1 MKYLLITLGHGS
13 SAIYIDDEK
22 NTVIGYEQERLSGIK
37 SDSQFPKDAINEIIN
52 NVGYSEMKGCYVY
65 ISHWFNHQYSSA
77 DMLYNKYM
85 QKIDVMNLKELS
97 CGNIVQVNKSFSHH
111 DAHAYSA
118 LSFLCYNAPEYAE
131 ETYTI
136 IADGFGNNEEVLSIY
151 KSEAHDT
158 LNPKLILRVSDYR
171 ASLGLM
177 YQYATSFCGM
187 KENQDEYKFLG
198 YESHINEVLSLEMI
212 DALDFYV
219 EDNVKVLESFV
230 HREMLKKPEDRTVT
244 KECNIGIIVD
254 TVALQNVKMRW
265 HATFKELIDIMGI
278 DKNDTFKVR
287 CVVAYFIQQSIELF
301 FVRLI
306 KEFNMENVCL
316 AGGCF
321 YNVKLNNRIL
331 KNIPSKL
338 CIMPLAGDQGAAIGM
353 YTAFSGNVFNF
364 GNLCFGKRRL
374 YGIEKYKRD
383 NIKVVSLKTP
393 GIVHSIAKDICDGN
407 IVNIVRENMEFGP
420 RALCSTSSLFLPT
433 TENVAR
439 NNLMNRRN
447 EVMPCA
453 PVILSENVQHMFNF
467 KEFSRVIGSSKYM
480 ICTFNYTKP
489 YSKQYGGVMHK
500 KPLENVYTGR
510 PQVIESEY
518 YAGNEN
524 DFMLRLLTTIE
535 YICDAKCLVNTSFNA
550 HGRPIVFDT
559 MDIIHNF
566 NFQCEHSPRDK
577 QPILYIIK
585 D

>member
-13 SAIYIDDEK
+13 SAIYIDDDK
-22 NTVIGYEQERLSGIK
+22 KTVIGYEQERLSGIK

-77 DMLYNKYM
+77 DILYNKYM

-118 LSFLCYNAPEYAE
+118 LSFLCYNAPEYTE

-158 LNPKLILRVSDYR
+158 LNPKLVLRVSDYR

-198 YESHINEVLSLEMI
+198 YESHIDEVLSLEMI
-212 DALDFYV
+212 DTLDFYV
-219 EDNVKVLESFV
+219 EDNVKALESFV
-230 HREMLKKPEDRTVT
+230 HKEMLKKPEDRTVC
-244 KECNIGIIVD
+244 KECNPDIAIN
-254 TVALQNVKMRW
+254 TRALGDVRMHW
-265 HATFKELIDIMGI
+265 YAVFKELIDATGI
-278 DKNDTFKVR
+278 DKNDAFKVR
-287 CVVAYFIQQSIELF
+287 CVVAYFIQQSIEIF

-331 KNIPSKL
+331 KNIPGKL

-374 YGIEKYKRD
+374 YGIEKYERD
-383 NIKVVSLKTP
+383 NIKVVSIKAP
-393 GIVHSIAKDICDGN
+393 SVIYSIAKDICDGN

-566 NFQCEHSPRDK
+566 NFQCEHSPSDK

>member
-13 SAIYIDDEK
+13 SAIYIDDDK
-22 NTVIGYEQERLSGIK
+22 KTVIGYEQERLSGIK

-77 DMLYNKYM
+77 DILYNKYM

-97 CGNIVQVNKSFSHH
+97 CGNIVQVNKLFSHH

-118 LSFLCYNAPEYAE
+118 LSFLCYNAPEYTE

-158 LNPKLILRVSDYR
+158 LNPKLVLRVSDYR

-198 YESHINEVLSLEMI
+198 YESHIDEVLSLEMI
-212 DALDFYV
+212 DTLDFYV
-219 EDNVKVLESFV
+219 EDNVKALESFV
-230 HREMLKKPEDRTVT
+230 HKEMLKKPEDRTVC
-244 KECNIGIIVD
+244 KECNPDIAIN
-254 TVALQNVKMRW
+254 TRALGDVRMHW
-265 HATFKELIDIMGI
+265 YAVFKELIDATGI
-278 DKNDTFKVR
+278 DKNDAFKVR
-287 CVVAYFIQQSIELF
+287 CVVAYFIQQSIEIF
-301 FVRLI
+301 FMRLI
-306 KEFNMENVCL
+306 KEFNMENICL

-321 YNVKLNNRIL
+321 YNVKLNNKIL
-331 KNIPSKL
+331 NSITGKL

-374 YGIEKYKRD
+374 YGIEKYERD
-383 NIKVVSLKTP
+383 NIKVVSIKAP
-393 GIVHSIAKDICDGN
+393 SVIHSIAKDICDGN

>member
-13 SAIYIDDEK
+13 SAIYIDDDK
-22 NTVIGYEQERLSGIK
+22 KTVIGYEQERLSGIK

-65 ISHWFNHQYSSA
+65 ISHWFNHQISSA
-77 DMLYNKYM
+77 DIIYSKYI
-85 QKIDVMNLKELS
+85 QEIDIMNLKALS
-97 CGNIVQVNKSFSHH
+97 SNIVLVNKLFSHH

-118 LSFLCYNAPEYAE
+118 LSFLRYSKPEYIE
-131 ETYTI
+131 KTYTI
-136 IADGFGNNEEVLSIY
+136 VADGFGNNEEVLSVY
-151 KSEAHDT
+151 KSETLDT

-198 YESHINEVLSLEMI
+198 YESHIDEVLSLEMI
-212 DALDFYV
+212 DTLDFYV
-219 EDNVKVLESFV
+219 EDNVKALESFV
-230 HREMLKKPEDRTVT
+230 YKEMLKKLEDRTVC
-244 KECNIGIIVD
+244 KECNPDIIID
-254 TVALQNVKMRW
+254 THALTDVRMHW
-265 HATFKELIDIMGI
+265 YSVFKELIDATDI
-278 DKNDTFKVR
+278 DKNDAFKVR
-287 CVVAYFIQQSIELF
+287 CVVAYFIQQSIEIF
-301 FVRLI
+301 FMRLI
-306 KEFNMENVCL
+306 KELNMENICL

-321 YNVKLNNRIL
+321 YNVKLNNKIL
-331 KNIPSKL
+331 NSITGKL

-439 NNLMNRRN
+439 NNSMNKRN

-453 PVILSENVQHMFNF
+453 PVILSSNVQYMFNF
-467 KEFSRVIGSSKYM
+467 KDFSRVIGSSKYM
-480 ICTFNYTKP
+480 ICTFDYTKP
-489 YSKQYGGVMHK
+489 YTKQYGGVMHK
-500 KPLENVYTGR
+500 KPLDDIYTGR
-510 PQVIESEY
+510 PQVIEPELFGIRS
-518 YAGNEN
+518 N
-524 DFMLRLLTTIE
+524 LTFNILAAVE
-535 YICDAKCLVNTSFNA
+535 GMCDAKCLVNTSFNA

>member
-1 MKYLLITLGHGS
+1 MRYLLITLGHGS

-22 NTVIGYEQERLSGIK
+22 NIVIGYEQERLSGIK
-37 SDSQFPKDAINEIIN
+37 ADSQFPKDAINEIIN
-52 NVGYSEMKGCYVY
+52 NVGFSEMKGCYIYV
-65 ISHWFNHQYSSA
+65 SHWFNHQISSA
-77 DMLYNKYM
+77 DIIYSKYI
-85 QKIDVMNLKELS
+85 QEIDIMNLKALS
-97 CGNIVQVNKSFSHH
+97 SNIVQVNKLFSHH

-158 LNPKLILRVSDYR
+158 LNPKLVLRVSDYR

-198 YESHINEVLSLEMI
+198 YESHIDEVLSLEMI
-212 DALDFYV
+212 DTLDFYV
-219 EDNVKVLESFV
+219 EDNVKALESFV
-230 HREMLKKPEDRTVT
+230 HKEMLKKPEDRTVC
-244 KECNIGIIVD
+244 KECNPDIAIN
-254 TVALQNVKMRW
+254 TRALGDVRMHW
-265 HATFKELIDIMGI
+265 YAVFKELIDATGI
-278 DKNDTFKVR
+278 DKNDAFKVR
-287 CVVAYFIQQSIELF
+287 CVVAYFIQHSIEIF
-301 FVRLI
+301 FMRLI
-306 KEFNMENVCL
+306 KEFNMENICL

-321 YNVKLNNRIL
+321 YNVKLNNKIL
-331 KNIPSKL
+331 NSITGKL

-374 YGIEKYKRD
+374 YGIEKYERD
-383 NIKVVSLKTP
+383 NIKVVSIKAP
-393 GIVHSIAKDICDGN
+393 SVIYSIAKDICDGN